1 VPWARCR
8 EHLFENLIALCPNC
22 HRRAGAGEIDRKSLR
37 MYKARLSAAF
47 RFEEVRAYPFEPQVA
62 PRFGWVDAAARW
74 RTLVLRDSDAARRFD
89 AELEYPEFSPSLRGA
104 QDLNL
109 LVECTVRSLLTDFRE
124 TTVYSPDLFF
134 NELGFQLNCS
144 FSVSLLTDR
153 LASLRFAPHAY
164 AGGVHGSIWTVPL
177 NCSLDSF
184 VELRLPDIFADLESG
199 LELLSHYC
207 IRELTTPTADRPARD
222 EHHVRQGAAA
232 NADNFRTVNLF
243 SEGLLVT
250 FDEYR
255 VASYAEG
262 PSEVLVPYSVLEEA
276 LSPSLQRLLW
286 NG

>member
-22 HRRAGAGEIDRKSLR
+22 HRRADAGEIDRKSLQ

-47 RFEEVRAYPFEPQVA
+47 RFEEVPVYPFEPQVA

-74 RTLVLRDSDAARRFD
+74 RTLVLRDSDATRRFD

-104 QDLNL
+104 QGLNE
-109 LVECTVRSLLTDFRE
+109 LVERTIQSLLTDFRQ
-124 TTVYSPDLFF
+124 TAVYSPDLSF
-134 NELGFQLNCS
+134 NKLGFQLNCS
-144 FSVSLLTDR
+144 FGISLLTSQ

-164 AGGVHGSIWTVPL
+164 AGGAHGSTWTLPL
-177 NCSLDSF
+177 NFSLDSF
-184 VELRLPDIFADLESG
+184 VELRLPDILADLEGG
-199 LELLSHYC
+199 LELLSTYC
-207 IRELTTPTADRPARD
+207 IRELTAPTTDRPARD
-222 EHHVRQGAAA
+222 EHQVRHGAAA
-232 NADNFRTVNLF
+232 NADNFRTVNLS

-262 PSEVLVPYSVLEEA
+262 PSEVLVPYRVLEEA

-286 NG
+286 NH